1 MPWTASFLWP
11 QNHPQLKIHHQVGMA
26 CVFYGLNALTEQLE
40 ETGFLCGR
48 KRMLRYIGWYT
59 TLYNLITYIYIIY
72 IWHIDIRDI
81 YRQLEM
87 WYIIVR
93 KCRSY
98 IICPIQDHTVSN
110 RDMVSWFE
118 YDMWNHA
125 TPYSTFFCE
134 TVKHPHLRMTCS
146 SLWYMDVIPKP
157 ICNACAPTCRYLGI
171 YTMSPPNHKKQR
183 FWPPKNQVIY
193 HKNL

>member
-1 MPWTASFLWP
+1 MASKPPPTENPSPGGYGLCVLWP
-11 QNHPQLKIHHQVGMA
+11 QCPHWAVGGDRFF
-26 CVFYGLNALTEQLE
+26 VWPE
-40 ETGFLCGR
+40 EDVEVYWVVH
-48 KRMLRYIGWYT
+48 YI
-59 TLYNLITYIYIIY
+59 IQSDYIYIYILY